1 MNKTIG
7 TFLVICV
14 SVCIAYG
21 QYDYNPYNNVADFIY
36 KRSVEELPEG
46 YDPCSGEF
54 PAILNMKRMLISQSG
69 RPKGKRNPMALEFAK
84 QVNDLERFLAFCNR
98 RNNVSKLRLL

>member
-1 MNKTIG
+1 
-7 TFLVICV
+7 
-14 SVCIAYG
+14 
-21 QYDYNPYNNVADFIY
+21 
-36 KRSVEELPEG
+36 
-46 YDPCSGEF
+46 
-54 PAILNMKRMLISQSG
+54 MKRMLISQSG